1 MSPPRSGPLG
11 QLWQEGM
18 QRTHKWRSKREAA
31 QTQRMTEHVQNQQPV
46 GAGVGAGCGGIT
58 MGLHL
63 TAEHMQAK
71 VAVADA
77 GLFSKVL

>member
-1 MSPPRSGPLG
+1 
-11 QLWQEGM
+11 
-18 QRTHKWRSKREAA
+18 
-31 QTQRMTEHVQNQQPV
+31 MTEQVQNKQPV
-46 GAGVGAGCGGIT
+46 GAGVGAGCSGIT

-63 TAEHMQAK
+63 TEEHMQAK

>member
-1 MSPPRSGPLG
+1 
-11 QLWQEGM
+11 
-18 QRTHKWRSKREAA
+18 
-31 QTQRMTEHVQNQQPV
+31 MTEQVQNKQPA

>member
-18 QRTHKWRSKREAA
+18 QRTHKWKSKHEAA
-31 QTQRMTEHVQNQQPV
+31 QTQRMTEQNQNKQSV
-46 GAGVGAGCGGIT
+46 GAGVGT
-58 MGLHL
+58 
-63 TAEHMQAK
+63 
-71 VAVADA
+71 AVADA

>member
-1 MSPPRSGPLG
+1 MRLPKPKERPNKSKTSS
-11 QLWQEGM
+11 QL
-18 QRTHKWRSKREAA
+18 
-31 QTQRMTEHVQNQQPV
+31 